1 MRILL
6 PFHFRL
12 VDVGQEY
19 LSPVLEAYEKPNTWS
34 LHRSFYKT
42 LPQLIIL

>member
-1 MRILL
+1 MRIVL

-12 VDVGQEY
+12 VDAGQEN
-19 LSPVLEAYEKPNTWS
+19 LPPVLEAHEKANTWS

-42 LPQLIIL
+42 LPHQIIP